1 LKRGRQQSCRDF
13 PLLSLLKGADG
24 GYTQGMIVKSIKRL
38 ISNMPQARKTEWIGF
53 VASRYVA
60 KGQRHSPST
69 ILAILGIA
77 IGVMALIVII
87 AVMNGF
93 QLGFIESILEISSY
107 HIRVEGAPLD
117 EAERT
122 ALETRLAGVSGVSA
136 VSPFREFHGILRGT
150 QPGQQT
156 AVIRGLAV
164 DALERDAGLRNKL
177 EMERGS
183 FNLKDKRSIVL
194 GVELG
199 RRLGL
204 RVGDEVTLLSVAGLF
219 PVDAEVADSIFTVS
233 GMFRSGFYDYDLSW
247 GFVNL
252 DAAEEL
258 GGPGISLGIK
268 LKNRWQDSRILNLMN
283 ALPETE
289 GLTLSSWRSYNRAFF
304 GALRTEKLLM
314 FVLVGLIFIV
324 VGINIFQAQRRA
336 VLERREEIGLFRA
349 LGAGEN
355 AVRLIFIWDG
365 FIIGLAGAGSG
376 LLLGLLIA
384 ANIAPLFTG
393 LESIVNWFIGI
404 VNAAAGLLGGGS
416 MGSFAIF
423 SPTVFYLKEIPSRL
437 IFSEVF
443 LIFLFGFL
451 SALIAAWVAS
461 GKVSQTKPAEIL
473 RYE

>member
-1 LKRGRQQSCRDF
+1 MKLNINTY
-13 PLLSLLKGADG
+13 SLIKGMG
-24 GYTQGMIVKSIKRL
+24 SIYTQVMIITSIKRL
-38 ISNMPQARKTEWIGF
+38 IADTPQVRKTAWISF

-60 KGQRHSPST
+60 KGQRRSPST

-107 HIRVEGAPLD
+107 HIRVEDAPLD
-117 EAERT
+117 EAERI
-122 ALETRLAGVSGVSA
+122 ALETQLAGVGGVIA
-136 VSPFREFHGILRGT
+136 VSPFREFHSILRGRL
-150 QPGQQT
+150 PGQQT
-156 AVIRGLAV
+156 AVIRGVAV

-177 EMERGS
+177 EMEQGA

-204 RVGDEVTLLSVAGLF
+204 RVGDQVTLLSVAGLF
-219 PVDAEVADSIFTVS
+219 PEDAEAADSTFTVS

-252 DAAEEL
+252 DAAKEL
-258 GGPGISLGIK
+258 GGVAISLGIK
-268 LKNRWQDSRILNLMN
+268 LKNRWQDSRALSLMS
-283 ALPETE
+283 ALPATE

-304 GALRTEKLLM
+304 SALRTEKLLM

-324 VGINIFQAQRRA
+324 VGINIFQAQRRT

-349 LGAGEN
+349 LGAREN
-355 AVRLIFIWDG
+355 SVRLIFIWDG
-365 FIIGLAGAGSG
+365 LIIGLTGAGFG
-376 LLLGLLIA
+376 LILGLLIA
-384 ANIAPLFTG
+384 TNIAPLFTE
-393 LESIVNWFIGI
+393 LETVVNWFISI
-404 VNAAAGLLGGGS
+404 INAAAGLLGGKS
-416 MGSFAIF
+416 MKNFAIF
-423 SPTVFYLKEIPSRL
+423 SPTVFYLKEITSRL

-451 SALIAAWVAS
+451 SAPVAAWAAS
-461 GKVSQTKPAEIL
+461 SKAAQTKPADVL